1 MAETLAPPWRPL
13 ALYVH
18 WPFCE
23 SKCPYCDFNSHVRKQ
38 IDQAAWRD
46 ALLAEMEEA
55 ARLTG
60 PRRLV
65 SIFFGGG
72 TPSLMAPDTVAALID
87 RAGALWP
94 ADDGIEITLEAH
106 PSSVEAGRF
115 RALADAGVN
124 RLSLGI
130 QSLDD
135 TALGFLGRR
144 HDSAAARAAIAV
156 AQRHFCRV
164 SLDFIY
170 ALPGQALAD
179 WRRALA
185 EALAFGTEHL
195 SLYQLTIEPGT
206 AFHERHAR
214 GGLALPDD
222 DLAADLFA
230 LTQDMTAAAGL
241 PAYEISNHARASA
254 ACRHNLVYWL
264 GGDYAGIGPGAHG
277 RLCLAA
283 GWHATETLAKP
294 EAWAQAVAGQGH
306 GRHVL
311 APLAGAERAREI
323 LMMGLRLE
331 QGLDLDAVTQ
341 DSGVALDAVID
352 HAAKQRLLGDGLLAE
367 QGSRLMV
374 TPAGRPLTNSVL
386 TALLTQG
393 AQ

>member
-1 MAETLAPPWRPL
+1 MGSPPRPM

-38 IDQAAWRD
+38 IDHRAWRD
-46 ALLAEMEEA
+46 ALLAEMDDTA
-55 ARLTG
+55 KLTG

-65 SIFFGGG
+65 SLFFGGG
-72 TPSLMAPDTVAALID
+72 TPSLMDPDTVAALIA
-87 RAGALWP
+87 RARALWP
-94 ADDGIEITLEAH
+94 ADEPVEISLEAN

-115 RALADAGVN
+115 QALADAGVE

-130 QSLDD
+130 QALDD
-135 TALGFLGRR
+135 ATLGFLGRR
-144 HDSAAARAAIAV
+144 HDAAAARAAIAI
-156 AQRHFCRV
+156 AQRHFRRV

-170 ALPGQALAD
+170 ALPGQSLAD

-185 EALAFGTEHL
+185 EALAFGSEHL

-214 GGLALPDD
+214 GGFALPDE

-230 LTQDMTAAAGL
+230 LTQDMTTAAGL
-241 PAYEISNHARASA
+241 PAYEISNHARTGA
-254 ACRHNLVYWL
+254 ACRHNLVYWR
-264 GGDYAGIGPGAHG
+264 GDDYAGIGPGAHG
-277 RLCLAA
+277 RLRLAG

-294 EAWAQAVAGQGH
+294 EAWAQAVAGHGH

-311 APLAGAERAREI
+311 TPLAGSERAREI
-323 LMMGLRLE
+323 MMMGLRLA
-331 QGLDLDAVTQ
+331 QGLDLDAASRR
-341 DSGVALDAVID
+341 SGLALDAVID
-352 HAAKQRLLGDGLLAE
+352 ADARQALLRDGLLAE
-367 QGSRLMV
+367 QGHRLMV

-386 TALLTQG
+386 AALLAQG
-393 AQ
+393 TE

>member
-1 MAETLAPPWRPL
+1 MRPL

-23 SKCPYCDFNSHVRKQ
+23 SKCPYCDFNSHVRKHV
-38 IDQAAWRD
+38 DQTIWRD
-46 ALLAEMEEA
+46 ALLAELEDS

-72 TPSLMAPDTVAALID
+72 TPSLMAPETVAALIE
-87 RAGALWP
+87 RARALWP
-94 ADDGIEITLEAH
+94 ADDPVEITLEAN

-130 QSLDD
+130 QALDD
-135 TALGFLGRR
+135 AALGFLGRR
-144 HDSAAARAAIAV
+144 HDSAAARAAIAT
-156 AQRHFCRV
+156 AQRHFGRV

-170 ALPGQALAD
+170 ALPGQSLAD

-206 AFHERHAR
+206 AFYERHAR
-214 GGLALPDD
+214 GGFALPDE

-241 PAYEISNHARASA
+241 PAYEISNHARPAA
-254 ACRHNLVYWL
+254 ACRHNLVYWR
-264 GGDYAGIGPGAHG
+264 GGDYAGIGPGGHG
-277 RLCLAA
+277 RLRLAT

-294 EAWAQAVAGQGH
+294 EAWAQAVARHGH

-311 APLAGAERAREI
+311 APLAGTERAREI
-323 LMMGLRLE
+323 LMMGLRLA
-331 QGLDLDAVTQ
+331 QGLDLDAVSRA
-341 DSGVALDAVID
+341 SGVELDAVID
-352 HAAKQRLLGDGLLAE
+352 AAARHMLLADGLLAE
-367 QGSRLMV
+367 QGGRLMV

-386 TALLTQG
+386 AALLAEG
-393 AQ
+393 AE